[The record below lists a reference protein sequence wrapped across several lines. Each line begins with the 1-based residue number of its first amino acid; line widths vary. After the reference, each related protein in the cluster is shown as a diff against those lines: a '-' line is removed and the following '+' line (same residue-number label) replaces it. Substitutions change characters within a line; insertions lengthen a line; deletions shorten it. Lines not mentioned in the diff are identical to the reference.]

1 MDRMIY
7 LAMSGAKALMQRQ
20 DALSNNLANAG
31 TDGFK
36 ADLTAFRAVPVR
48 ADDTATTRVFALEAT
63 AGFNEQA
70 GPIRKTDN
78 PLDVAIRG
86 PGWFAVQTP
95 DGSEA
100 YTRNGSFTLGADGS
114 LQTQTGLPVL
124 GDGGPLVIPMNS
136 EVVIGSD
143 GTISARTGSQPPVP
157 IGRLKLVNAQPGEMT
172 KAANGLMRTKSGEP
186 AQEDAAVRVVDGA
199 IEGSNV
205 NVVESMV
212 GMIALARQFEMQMKL
227 LQTAESNEQRA
238 AQLLSVNS

>member
-20 DALSNNLANAG
+20 DALSNNLANAS

-36 ADLTAFRAVPVR
+36 ADLMAFRAVPVR

-63 AGFNEQA
+63 AGFNAQA

-100 YTRNGSFTLGADGS
+100 YTRNGSFTLGTDGS

-157 IGRLKLVNAQPGEMT
+157 IGRLKLVNVQPGEMV
-172 KAANGLMRTKSGEP
+172 KGANGLMRTKSGEP
-186 AQEDAAVRVVDGA
+186 AQEDSAVRVVDGA
-199 IEGSNV
+199 LEGSNV

-212 GMIALARQFEMQMKL
+212 
-227 LQTAESNEQRA
+227 
-238 AQLLSVNS
+238 

>member
-7 LAMSGAKALMQRQ
+7 LAMNGAKALMQRQ
-20 DALSNNLANAG
+20 DALSNNLANAN
-31 TDGFK
+31 TDGFR
-36 ADLTAFRAVPVR
+36 ADLMAFRSVPVR
-48 ADDTATTRVFALEAT
+48 AEDTATTRVFALEAT
-63 AGFNEQA
+63 AGFNDQA

-86 PGWFAVQTP
+86 EGWFAVQTP
-95 DGSEA
+95 DGNEA
-100 YTRNGSFTLGADGS
+100 YTRNGSFTLGPEGA
-114 LQTQTGLPVL
+114 LLTQTGQPVL
-124 GDGGPLVIPMNS
+124 GDGGPLVIPANS

-143 GTISARTGSQPPVP
+143 GTVSAKTGNQPPQQV
-157 IGRLKLVNAQPGEMT
+157 GRLKLVNAQPGEMT
-172 KAANGLMRTKSGEP
+172 KGADGLMRMKSGDP
-186 AQEDAAVRVVDGA
+186 AQDDPNVRVVDGA

-238 AQLLSVNS
+238 AQLVSMNA